1 MTDSAAP
8 KPSKLASFFKYL
20 GLSVLFCAILWGM
33 LVGLGHILQPKGNSK
48 DDGLIE
54 SRAYGFLAEPDD
66 SLDAVF
72 LGDSLASTGFSPMRI
87 WGDAGVASFVC
98 SVNVEQVSYAYTM
111 LRDVFKT
118 QKPQV
123 VFLETEM
130 LYNPFSVGKV
140 FKQFVKDQFTVAEY
154 HHRWKELTLEDFTG
168 QVKYDKVSNLKG
180 SNPKALCEPADT
192 SCYMLPSDEVELPG
206 KLNLVFLRAL
216 ADLCEENGAQFVLV
230 ATPHTRDWNYAR
242 HNGCAQIAQD
252 LGIDFIDMNT
262 EPIASEVGIDWSH
275 DARDAGIHL
284 NYHGMNKVSDWMASY
299 LSETL
304 GLPDHRGDQA
314 YARWGKCLEEYE
326 EYMAKVAK
334 DPEKYD
340 IPGVHMY

>member
-98 SVNVEQVSYAYTM
+98 SVNGEQVSYAYTM

-140 FKQFVKDQFTVAEY
+140 FKQLVKDQFTVAEY

-216 ADLCEENGAQFVLV
+216 ADLCRA
-230 ATPHTRDWNYAR
+230 
-242 HNGCAQIAQD
+242 
-252 LGIDFIDMNT
+252 
-262 EPIASEVGIDWSH
+262 
-275 DARDAGIHL
+275 
-284 NYHGMNKVSDWMASY
+284 
-299 LSETL
+299 
-304 GLPDHRGDQA
+304 
-314 YARWGKCLEEYE
+314 
-326 EYMAKVAK
+326 
-334 DPEKYD
+334 
-340 IPGVHMY
+340 